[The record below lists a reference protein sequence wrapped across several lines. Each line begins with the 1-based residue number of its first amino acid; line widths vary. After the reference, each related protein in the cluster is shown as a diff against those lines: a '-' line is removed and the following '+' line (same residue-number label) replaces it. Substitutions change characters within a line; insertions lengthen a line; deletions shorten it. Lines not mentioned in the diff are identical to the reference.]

1 MGISSS
7 KAGQN
12 KDENSRLLAPAYD
25 LLAVLLADPDDTEEM
40 AMSFTVGGGKSGF
53 GRQTFLDAMTTSGIP
68 IVVAERLINGKMNL
82 SSNIY
87 YICIEH
93 GAQNILA
100 KVFSRCS

>member
-1 MGISSS
+1 MGHR
-7 KAGQN
+7 
-12 KDENSRLLAPAYD
+12 EYVLAPAYD

-40 AMSFTVGGGKSGF
+40 PLIS
-53 GRQTFLDAMTTSGIP
+53 TSWP
-68 IVVAERLINGKMNL
+68 TDWADSDSSGKMNL